1 MDNTKQHGGT
11 VEKVGMGLVCSVE
24 TFKKGNI
31 QLVKRLSGFNGL
43 STYRN
48 GEVRKIEL
56 KTMEKSDY
64 WIAINGHMAIDK
76 LFFDRDYWIYFVLIP
91 ENLVVMTKAL
101 PFIYGQ
107 LKLSNETN
115 FLKEL
120 ETWIKSTK
128 SLSKSSS
135 LTFVP
140 RINIKFNY
148 PLRKLVKYILS
159 EDYQK
164 EWDSSVIEIWE
175 NRSEWICLYKS
186 PDEE

>member
-1 MDNTKQHGGT
+1 MNVNKQHSGT

-43 STYRN
+43 STYN
-48 GEVRKIEL
+48 SGEVRKIEL

-76 LFFDRDYWIYFVLIP
+76 LFFDRDYWLYFVLIP
-91 ENLVVMTKAL
+91 ENIVVMTKAL
-101 PFIYGQ
+101 SFIYNQ
-107 LKLSNETN
+107 LKLSNETI

-120 ETWIKSTK
+120 EEWIKSTK
-128 SLSKSSS
+128 SLSKNSS

-159 EDYQK
+159 QDYK
-164 EWDSSVIEIWE
+164 NEWDNTRIEIWE
-175 NRSEWICLYKS
+175 NKSEWKRLYIAQGK
-186 PDEE
+186 D

>member
-1 MDNTKQHGGT
+1 MGMDKQHGGT
-11 VEKVGMGLVCSVE
+11 IEKIGMGLVCSIE

-43 STYRN
+43 STYN
-48 GEVRKIEL
+48 SGEVRKIEL

-91 ENLVVMTKAL
+91 ENIVVMTKAL
-101 PFIYGQ
+101 PFIYNQ

-120 ETWIKSTK
+120 EEWIKSTK
-128 SLSKSSS
+128 TLSKNSS

-140 RINIKFNY
+140 RINIKFNF

-159 EDYQK
+159 QDYQQ
-164 EWDSSVIEIWE
+164 EWNSSIREIWQ
-175 NRSEWICLYKS
+175 NQSEWKCLHRVEQ
-186 PDEE
+186 D